1 MEGFSIMEFKLL
13 ASQTGDIFNKS
24 FLINQPLGQVLPTWL
39 SKKYFG
45 KKCCNKNLRAIC
57 RVKMEL
63 MGFIFSQVLQ
73 HWCAICR
80 VEVELHNG
88 SISSQLNPLVTK
100 VRSKKYFG
108 SQRCNKNLRAIFR
121 VEMRRTVPL
130 GFTKM

>member
-13 ASQTGDIFNKS
+13 ASQTGDIFNQS
-24 FLINQPLGQVLPTWL
+24 ILINQPLGQVLPTWL

-45 KKCCNKNLRAIC
+45 KKCCNKILRAIC

-88 SISSQLNPLVTK
+88 SISSQLTHW
-100 VRSKKYFG
+100 
-108 SQRCNKNLRAIFR
+108 
-121 VEMRRTVPL
+121 
-130 GFTKM
+130 